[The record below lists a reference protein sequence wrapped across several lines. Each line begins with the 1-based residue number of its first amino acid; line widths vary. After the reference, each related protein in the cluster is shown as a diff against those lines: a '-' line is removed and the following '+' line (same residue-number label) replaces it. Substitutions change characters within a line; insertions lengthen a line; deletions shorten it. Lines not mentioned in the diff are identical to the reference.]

1 MVTDPRRFD
10 LLIRSVTTAAIAFL
24 VVIVAAIETLRTG
37 SIPNELST
45 WGAIIIG
52 VYFGSHTSLNGGG
65 VRATRDN
72 ELADKIIEAGRQT
85 TGTSSSST
93 ITRTETEKV

>member
-1 MVTDPRRFD
+1 MTDPRRFD
-10 LLIRSVTTAAIAFL
+10 LMIRSLTTAAIAFL

-65 VRATRDN
+65 VRAARDN
-72 ELADKIIEAGRQT
+72 ELAERIIEAGRAST
-85 TGTSSSST
+85 ATSSSSAV
-93 ITRTETEKV
+93 TRTETEKV